1 MQVNN
6 RNVVNFMD
14 FEKDARSDIG
24 YAKPEKVDPS
34 QKRPSLDWA
43 PNILKKDNR
52 SPRESPLK
60 EWWLEQEAKKAA
72 LQAAKNST

>member
-24 YAKPEKVDPS
+24 YSKPEKVES
-34 QKRPSLDWA
+34 HTRPSLDWA
-43 PNILKKDNR
+43 PNVLKKDTR
-52 SPRESPLK
+52 SPKESPLK

-72 LQAAKNST
+72 LQAAKNLP